1 MHNCIVNNLS
11 TCFVTPLPLP
21 PPRVFKGLT
30 ALGVLAGLDI
40 ALLALGGGE
49 AKANT
54 FCNFSNLAACNGTV
68 GNFVISNFALG
79 GSSTGYQATDTIFIF
94 ANGQGNAEIL
104 ASFITPPNDATQL
117 TGSGNF
123 SFTLTAASNYKL
135 VNAISDSTVSGQTF
149 SFSTTL
155 VSPGGT
161 WTGSPSVST
170 GGNSSPFATPSS
182 SPTTSVNVV
191 TSWAANGDNAT
202 SYNLVLGISSN
213 PVPGPLP
220 LFGAAAAFVQSR
232 QLRRRIKLGHHSG
245 LNR

>member
-1 MHNCIVNNLS
+1 MLRHSFAS
-11 TCFVTPLPLP
+11 T

-104 ASFITPPNDATQL
+104 ASFITAPNDATQL

-123 SFTLTAASNYKL
+123 SFTASAINSYKF
-135 VNAISDSTVSGQTF
+135 NQAISDATVAGSTF
-149 SFSTTL
+149 SFSTSLT
-155 VSPGGT
+155 SPGGT
-161 WTGSPSVST
+161 WPLSPLVLT

-182 SPTTSVNVV
+182 SPTTSVDVV
-191 TSWAANGDNAT
+191 TTWAANGDSAS
-202 SYNLVLGISSN
+202 SYNLVFGMSST
-213 PVPGPLP
+213 VPGPLP

-232 QLRRRIKLGHHSG
+232 QLRRRIKLSHHSG